1 MIFDVAKV
9 RKFWKKCKK
18 MAKKIAIFSLACSG
32 QGAGESQREVECA
45 MRRLCAFDGWR
56 GMLGELPP
64 STKPMESNEMRG

>member
-1 MIFDVAKV
+1 MQKNGE
-9 RKFWKKCKK
+9 
-18 MAKKIAIFSLACSG
+18 KIAIFSLECSG
-32 QGAGESQREVECA
+32 QGAVESQREVECA